1 MNIVKTINMGPEE
14 LQKAFEE
21 IDSTYHKKESFVV
34 LLRRDLS
41 VLPDM

>member
-1 MNIVKTINMGPEE
+1 MGPEE
-14 LQKAFEE
+14 VQKLGEE
-21 IDSTYHKKESFVV
+21 IDSTYHKEESFVV